1 MSMVSPVV
9 FLHARRRAGSKK
21 AAIDFLKEI
30 SIKKVFGLVKASV
43 EKTGRKGNKEG
54 VKETKTEL
62 CKMLNTLSR
71 RMRICAAR
79 PGKKEY

>member
-1 MSMVSPVV
+1 
-9 FLHARRRAGSKK
+9 
-21 AAIDFLKEI
+21 
-30 SIKKVFGLVKASV
+30 VKASV